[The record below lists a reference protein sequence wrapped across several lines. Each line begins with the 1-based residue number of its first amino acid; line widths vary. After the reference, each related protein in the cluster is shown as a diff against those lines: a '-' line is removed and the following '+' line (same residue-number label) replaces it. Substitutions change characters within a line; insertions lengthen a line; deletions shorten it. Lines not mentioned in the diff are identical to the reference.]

1 MNMKVNFKNKSIPN
15 SKNTAVFERFKHE
28 KYKRGLKTS
37 KKRSYIVHYF
47 LSADRHYSVEELYT
61 ELRMQKSHIGYSTV
75 YRTLRLLAECGL
87 ASERNFRDGVSR
99 FEPVHNTQHHDH
111 LICTECGKIIEFTNQ
126 HIERFQ
132 QTVAR
137 RYKFAPVSHKL
148 ELYGLCETCQRK
160 KRKCS

>member
-1 MNMKVNFKNKSIPN
+1 MNMKVNFKNGSLPIR
-15 SKNTAVFERFKHE
+15 KNTAVLERFEHE

-47 LSADRHYSVEELYT
+47 LSADRHYSVEELYN
-61 ELRMQKSHIGYSTV
+61 ELRTKKPHIGYSTV
-75 YRTLRLLAECGL
+75 YRTLRLLAEFGL

-99 FEPVHNTQHHDH
+99 FEPVHKAQHHDH

-126 HIERFQ
+126 HIERLQ

-137 RYKFAPVSHKL
+137 RYRFATIFHKL
-148 ELYGLCETCQRK
+148 ELYGLCEACRRK